1 MSLRISWGD
10 EMYQLFNEDC
20 LEGMKRI
27 DAGSVDAI
35 ITDLPY
41 GITSCPFDVRI
52 PFEPMW
58 EQFKRVTKRNAAIVL
73 FSQMPFG
80 AELIMS
86 NRKMFRYEIIWEKS
100 LAVGFLNAKKMP
112 LRCHE
117 NILVFYQQLP
127 TYNPQFRKGKPY
139 VADVNTTTINYGK
152 SNRPVTISDG
162 RRYPR
167 DVVKFYQV
175 GNFNH
180 TDNYHAQQKPTDLLE
195 YLIKTYTNEGE
206 LVLDATMGSGST
218 GVAAVNTGRRFIGF
232 ETEQNFYDIARQRL
246 AKAAAQREQSLFKLG
261 DDHDDGT
268 LNHELSGGI
277 AQGDCGD

>member
-1 MSLRISWGD
+1 MFEI
-10 EMYQLFNEDC
+10 YNEDC

-27 DAGSVDAI
+27 ESGSVDMI
-35 ITDLPY
+35 LTDLPY
-41 GITSCPFDVRI
+41 GTTDCAFDKRI

-86 NRKMFRYEIIWEKS
+86 NRKMFRYEWIWEKA
-100 LAVGFLNAKKMP
+100 LGVGFLNAKKMP

-117 NILVFYQQLP
+117 NILVFYQALP
-127 TYNPQFRKGKPY
+127 TYNPQFTKDKPY
-139 VADVNTTTINYGK
+139 EKHNLSGAGRRCYLNRKQENSK
-152 SNRPVTISDG
+152 SYDG

-167 DVVKFYQV
+167 DVMKYIQPIAQV
-175 GNFNH
+175 GNDERAKIH
-180 TDNYHAQQKPTDLLE
+180 PQQKPVSLLE

-218 GVAAVNTGRRFIGF
+218 GVAAVNTGRKFIGF
-232 ETEQNFYDIARQRL
+232 EIEKEFYDIAKKRIDEAL
-246 AKAAAQREQSLFKLG
+246 AKKQQGLF
-261 DDHDDGT
+261 
-268 LNHELSGGI
+268 
-277 AQGDCGD
+277 

>member
-1 MSLRISWGD
+1 
-10 EMYQLFNEDC
+10 MYEIYNEDC

-27 DAGSVDAI
+27 ADGTVDCI
-35 ITDLPY
+35 LTDLPY
-41 GITSCPFDVRI
+41 GITDCAFDVRI
-52 PFEPMW
+52 PFAPMW

-100 LAVGFLNAKKMP
+100 LGVGFLNAKKMP

-127 TYNPQFRKGKPY
+127 TYNPQFTQGKPY
-139 VADVNTTTINYGK
+139 RQIHNDNFTKNYGSQGQK
-152 SNRPVTISDG
+152 IFNNEDG

-167 DVVKFYQV
+167 DNIYFPLLL
-175 GNFNH
+175 GGRENIH
-180 TDNYHAQQKPTDLLE
+180 PQQKPVDLLE
-195 YLIKTYTNEGE
+195 YLIKTYTNAGE

-218 GVAAVNTGRRFIGF
+218 GVACANTGRRFIGF
-232 ETEQNFYDIARQRL
+232 ETETKFYDIAKKRIDEAL
-246 AKAAAQREQSLFKLG
+246 AKKAQELF
-261 DDHDDGT
+261 
-268 LNHELSGGI
+268 
-277 AQGDCGD
+277 

>member
-1 MSLRISWGD
+1 
-10 EMYQLFNEDC
+10 MYEIFNEDC

-27 DAGSVDAI
+27 ETGSVDCI
-35 ITDLPY
+35 LTDLPY
-41 GITSCPFDVRI
+41 GITDCHFDVRI

-117 NILVFYQQLP
+117 NILILYHQLP
-127 TYNPQFRKGKPY
+127 TYNPQFTKGKPY
-139 VADVNTTTINYGK
+139 TADVKTATINYGNY
-152 SNRPVTISDG
+152 NRPVTINDG
-162 RRYPR
+162 TKYYPR
-167 DVVKFYQV
+167 DVVKMYHAGRFD
-175 GNFNH
+175 H
-180 TDNYHAQQKPTDLLE
+180 TDNYHAQQKPTGLLE

-218 GVAAVNTGRRFIGF
+218 GVACMNTGRNFIGYELDEKYF
-232 ETEQNFYDIARQRL
+232 DIAKKRIDEAL
-246 AKAAAQREQSLFKLG
+246 AKKAQELF
-261 DDHDDGT
+261 
-268 LNHELSGGI
+268 
-277 AQGDCGD
+277 